1 MSDVNSDL
9 TDYLTTSG
17 IASKK
22 VIDYSIKN
30 KELNQSEYN
39 KPFVVNSTIS
49 TESLINEHKTDY
61 PTKKRLKKYNFKLGS
76 IIGTQSQLY
85 SNSERVNPI
94 EIRYPNFYEYSI
106 TIKIPRGYKIKDA
119 EKININK
126 KYVSN
131 GNITAKFQST
141 YTINKNLLTITIE
154 EFYKS
159 LKYSKAK
166 YQDFREV
173 INAAADFN
181 KLEITFIKN

>member
-1 MSDVNSDL
+1 MYSDN
-9 TDYLTTSG
+9 
-17 IASKK
+17 
-22 VIDYSIKN
+22 
-30 KELNQSEYN
+30 
-39 KPFVVNSTIS
+39 
-49 TESLINEHKTDY
+49 
-61 PTKKRLKKYNFKLGS
+61 
-76 IIGTQSQLY
+76 
-85 SNSERVNPI
+85 ERVNPI

-106 TIKIPRGYKIKDA
+106 NIKIPRGYKVEDA
-119 EKININK
+119 NRININK

-131 GNITAKFQST
+131 GNITAKFHST

>member
-1 MSDVNSDL
+1 
-9 TDYLTTSG
+9 
-17 IASKK
+17 
-22 VIDYSIKN
+22 
-30 KELNQSEYN
+30 
-39 KPFVVNSTIS
+39 
-49 TESLINEHKTDY
+49 
-61 PTKKRLKKYNFKLGS
+61 
-76 IIGTQSQLY
+76 LY
-85 SNSERVNPI
+85 SYSERVNPI

-131 GNITAKFQST
+131 GNITAKFKSN